1 MTGKTLNR
9 TLSEIAALGQKAARG
24 AGCPWGLAEEAGIAA
39 RVTESHDLPGVAAL
53 AELLRRPRAC
63 RCTGLTDGPVCGI
76 AALASL
82 SDGLEDLRERGGA
95 EIGLVRGALL
105 LAAPLRLDAA
115 ATGRVWR
122 LDWQGGNLTVD
133 GGGMAE
139 NGDRIDGPAAV
150 GVTDIGTGTE
160 TRPSSAE
167 SREVPAAAWTALEML
182 AAKTLVPETP
192 ESRARG
198 AGDGDRN

>member
-24 AGCPWGLAEEAGIAA
+24 AGCPWGMAEEAGLAA
-39 RVTESHDLPGVAAL
+39 RVAESHDLPGVAAL
-53 AELLRRPRAC
+53 ADLLRRPRAC

-95 EIGLVRGALL
+95 EIGPVRGALL

-115 ATGRVWR
+115 ATGRAWR
-122 LDWQGGNLTVD
+122 LDWPSGSLTID
-133 GGGMAE
+133 SGGMAE
-139 NGDRIDGPAAV
+139 TGVRIDGPVAISVAE
-150 GVTDIGTGTE
+150 IRTGRE
-160 TRPSSAE
+160 TRPSSADG
-167 SREVPAAAWTALEML
+167 REVPAKAWAALEKL
-182 AAKTLVPETP
+182 ASKTLVPETP
-192 ESRARG
+192 GSRARG
-198 AGDGDRN
+198 AGESDRN